1 MSNKTISV
9 QDLRT
14 LLENAWAAGY
24 VCKSAG
30 IEACESEYVRQKY
43 VEEHIKPYMPK
54 VEEVRKPEPEFD
66 MYAYLGLTKKDVHDA
81 LDDFFFSGLRDTC
94 VKSGR
99 AVPDWMH
106 L

>member
-43 VEEHIKPYMPK
+43 VEEHVRPYMP
-54 VEEVRKPEPEFD
+54 EERKEERKEDFD
-66 MYAYLGLTKKDVHDA
+66 LYAYLGLTKKDVHDA

-99 AVPDWMH
+99 AVPEWMH